1 MERQEVAKMLR
12 FDAAQL
18 HRVVIGETAELRL
31 SQVAPEMIRHLNL
44 ARGRIGTQLESRR
57 HPWVSLRPRGIA
69 ARSVRSRLQVTQ
81 FA

>member
-1 MERQEVAKMLR
+1 MERQEVAKMLC

-31 SQVAPEMIRHLNL
+31 SQVAPEMILHLNL
-44 ARGRIGTQLESRR
+44 ALATHWNAARSWR